1 MLTTVL
7 AGFGLSLSLIAAI
20 GAQNAFLLRQGIRR
34 EHVLVV
40 IVICTLS
47 DAVLMTVGIAGGGA
61 VFASAPVLAEVAR
74 WAGAAFL
81 LLYAVFAVRR
91 ALEPE
96 ALEVDAGESGSAS
109 RDGERRSREGADA
122 SAIVEGGT
130 TAGAVETRVT
140 AAASGAAGTTTALA
154 APSAPSPRRI
164 RRSPAAGSLA
174 AVALTALALTWLNP
188 HVYLDTLVLLGSIGS
203 RYGDDRLAFGIGA
216 WAASL
221 LWFTVVGFGARL
233 LAPLFAKPAAWRVL
247 DILVAAIMAVMAVM
261 LIVH

>member
-1 MLTTVL
+1 M
-7 AGFGLSLSLIAAI
+7 SLIAAI

-61 VFASAPVLAEVAR
+61 VFASVPVLAEVAR

-91 ALEPE
+91 ALKPE
-96 ALEVDAGESGSAS
+96 ALAVDADDTTDPGESDAGGAPL
-109 RDGERRSREGADA
+109 ADA
-122 SAIVEGGT
+122 GAIVT
-130 TAGAVETRVT
+130 PRPDADAGT
-140 AAASGAAGTTTALA
+140 AADSGAATLTATAPSTTART
-154 APSAPSPRRI
+154 RRL

-221 LWFTVVGFGARL
+221 IWFTAVGFGARL